1 MVENFRL
8 LFQDV
13 PTIQIDRYGSLRSW
27 IHEASNEKYWCQ
39 LVDSLLYP
47 STLLPDRPDD
57 WGPLPSWQ
65 ARRAA
70 AGRLPTNDSDDS
82 DDNPF
87 EDTKK
92 DEPRAPP
99 RSPPPPPCR
108 PSPLPSCPPPAETE
122 VTTYDPKRWL
132 NDPKFCSMVG
142 RSTSHSLKILGLGFG
157 ASEIE
162 IKVHYRQL
170 ACTYHPDKNDPIA
183 TGLTTAE
190 ASASDFFKL
199 LNNTNKYL
207 KERQ

>member
-1 MVENFRL
+1 MVENLCL

-27 IHEASNEKYWCQ
+27 IHEASNKKYWCQ

-82 DDNPF
+82 DDDPF
-87 EDTKK
+87 EDTEK

-99 RSPPPPPCR
+99 RSPPPPPHH
-108 PSPLPSCPPPAETE
+108 PSPPLSRPPPAETE
-122 VTTYDPKRWL
+122 ESTYDPKRWL
-132 NDPKFCSMVG
+132 NDPEFCSMVG
-142 RSTSHSLKILGLGFG
+142 RSMSHSLKILGLVGFG
-157 ASEIE
+157 ASEME

-170 ACTYHPDKNDPIA
+170 ARTYHPDKNDPIA
-183 TGLTTAE
+183 T
-190 ASASDFFKL
+190 
-199 LNNTNKYL
+199 
-207 KERQ
+207 